1 MCGTCVVL
9 GLAFN
14 NVFIEINSL
23 CGMCAIVGKCVVKSI
38 STMVGIGKIVVKNSL
53 AHIGMRTTER
63 KKNNDPF

>member
-9 GLAFN
+9 GLVYS

-23 CGMCAIVGKCVVKSI
+23 CGMCAVVGDCVVKSI
-38 STMVGIGKIVVKNSL
+38 STMVGIRKLVVKNSL
-53 AHIGMRTTER
+53 AHIGIRTTDR